1 MNQVFPPTIDE
12 ITRINCILNESLLK
26 AKSINYLEVL
36 RAVANIL
43 PYFYKPFVRHEAN
56 LKGFYLRLRK
66 FATSSILA
74 IAKKE
79 YSVREIDSIVTGS
92 LLELPRLKLILK
104 RLYDAIE
111 SEKLKLKNFENFDED
126 ETMVNKYYT
135 AAMEVIDAF
144 GGHDEQVDLK
154 QRIFTPTGK
163 ILTELATN
171 WPAELHY
178 GWLSRKVVGIFQLE
192 RSLVVIFNDYLLFLN
207 IIDNNGYMEELH
219 LKRFSCQMHLCIRW

>member
-1 MNQVFPPTIDE
+1 MDVVYNNTSSSQEIVDENNKLVFLLGEQLDHLFDPLLEYSPETMNFIYTPQQTQVPQTKLITSIVNELVTVQTNFTSKLVDLLQNLITPLRANVLDSPDGITRVNQVFPPTIDE

-111 SEKLKLKNFENFDED
+111 SEN
-126 ETMVNKYYT
+126 
-135 AAMEVIDAF
+135 
-144 GGHDEQVDLK
+144 
-154 QRIFTPTGK
+154 
-163 ILTELATN
+163 
-171 WPAELHY
+171 
-178 GWLSRKVVGIFQLE
+178 
-192 RSLVVIFNDYLLFLN
+192 
-207 IIDNNGYMEELH
+207 
-219 LKRFSCQMHLCIRW
+219 